1 MNVSP
6 TQSKFI
12 NQSANMIE
20 FFTSAYYVT
29 NMNNKK
35 EKENKKIKELFSNDE
50 NVTNYLTKKSVNVN
64 VLNLACGLI
73 TLVISILSAK
83 LALDCNSK
91 KSDTSQVVAVL
102 FGFFFSGFYLLY
114 YFIWHKILGNKC

>member
-1 MNVSP
+1 
-6 TQSKFI
+6 
-12 NQSANMIE
+12 MIE

-29 NMNNKK
+29 NLNNKK

>member
-1 MNVSP
+1 
-6 TQSKFI
+6 
-12 NQSANMIE
+12 MIE

-35 EKENKKIKELFSNDE
+35 KKENKKIKELFSNDE
-50 NVTNYLTKKSVNVN
+50 NVTNYLTKKSVNIN

-83 LALDCNSK
+83 LAFDCNSK